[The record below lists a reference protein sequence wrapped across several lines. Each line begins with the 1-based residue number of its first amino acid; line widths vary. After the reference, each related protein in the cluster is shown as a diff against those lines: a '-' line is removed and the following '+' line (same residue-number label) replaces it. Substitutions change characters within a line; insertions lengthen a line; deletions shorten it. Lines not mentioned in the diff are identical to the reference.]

1 MTPEQLDH
9 FRRKLEEQL
18 AAVDLRIGDAKA
30 RALELTVEESID
42 RGDDAV
48 RDTLVDTSLEV
59 GERRTHE
66 REEIND
72 ALLRIDLGEYGICEE
87 CGKPIELDRL
97 EAMPAT
103 RFCKADA
110 RRKDAGPRP
119 TL

>member
-9 FRRKLEEQL
+9 FRRKLE
-18 AAVDLRIGDAKA
+18 ARRAVVDLSIGDAKA
-30 RALELTVEESID
+30 HALEPTVEEPID

-59 GERRTHE
+59 GELRTHE

-72 ALLRIDLGEYGICEE
+72 ALLRIELGEYGLCEE
-87 CGKPIELDRL
+87 CGNPIELDRL

-110 RRKDAGPRP
+110 RRQDVGRRP

>member
-1 MTPEQLDH
+1 MTPKQRDH
-9 FRRKLEEQL
+9 FRRTLEERL
-18 AAVDLRIGDAKA
+18 VVVDRWIGAAKA
-30 RALELTVEESID
+30 RALEPMGEPSID

-59 GERRTHE
+59 GELRTHE

-72 ALLRIDLGEYGICEE
+72 ALLRIERGDYGICEE
-87 CGKPIELDRL
+87 CGNPIELDRL
-97 EAMPAT
+97 EAAPAS

-110 RRKDAGPRP
+110 RRQDAGRRP

>member
-9 FRRKLEEQL
+9 FRRKLQTQL
-18 AAVDLRIGDAKA
+18 AAVDLSIGAAKA
-30 RALELTVEESID
+30 HALEPTEEESID
-42 RGDDAV
+42 RADDAV

-59 GERRTHE
+59 GELRTRE

-72 ALLRIDLGEYGICEE
+72 ALLRIELGDYGICED
-87 CGKPIELDRL
+87 CGNPIELDRL
-97 EAMPAT
+97 EAVPAT

-110 RRKDAGPRP
+110 RRLDIGGRP